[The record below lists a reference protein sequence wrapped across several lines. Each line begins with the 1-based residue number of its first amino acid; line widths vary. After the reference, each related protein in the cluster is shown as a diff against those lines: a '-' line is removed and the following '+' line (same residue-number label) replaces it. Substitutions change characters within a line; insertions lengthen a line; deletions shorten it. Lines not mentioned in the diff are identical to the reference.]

1 MEVSQKIKE
10 LGQELRDAIS
20 ELEFYQRTNLDLLQ
34 ARVDGL
40 KEELTELALDCAYG
54 FKLQEPLQEP
64 EPEPEIETEPESV
77 VSILIDDLE
86 GEEDAES
93 VTISDLT
100 GE

>member
-40 KEELTELALDCAYG
+40 KEELTELALKCAEVMA
-54 FKLQEPLQEP
+54 QP
-64 EPEPEIETEPESV
+64 EPEPEKQTEPESV

-93 VTISDLT
+93 VTISDLA

>member
-1 MEVSQKIKE
+1 MEISQTIKE
-10 LGQELRDAIS
+10 LGHELREAIS
-20 ELEFYQRTNLDLLQ
+20 QLEFYQRTNLDFLQ

-40 KEELTELALDCAYG
+40 KDKLTQLALECAEVMA
-54 FKLQEPLQEP
+54 QP

-77 VSILIDDLE
+77 VKILIDDLE

-93 VTISDLT
+93 VTISDLA

>member
-40 KEELTELALDCAYG
+40 KEELTELALKCAEVMA
-54 FKLQEPLQEP
+54 QP
-64 EPEPEIETEPESV
+64 EPEPENETEPESV
-77 VSILIDDLE
+77 VKILIDDLE